1 MITDKVVNIAVI
13 QLAVIN
19 DFRLVLLVC
28 STKECPKLIFGRLIL
43 LFWAMIRTLQTQK
56 ERAQRS
62 FSSDSYYFLLL
73 KKIYNKSPHERADE
87 HMLSL
92 LVNDIYNV
100 ILVQNYNITVQSI
113 CTA

>member
-1 MITDKVVNIAVI
+1 MVADRFFFLRENGKMITDKVVNIAVI

-28 STKECPKLIFGRLIL
+28 STQECPKLIFGRLIL

-73 KKIYNKSPHERADE
+73 KKYIIKVRMKGRTNTCY
-87 HMLSL
+87 LCL
-92 LVNDIYNV
+92 
-100 ILVQNYNITVQSI
+100 
-113 CTA
+113 

>member
-1 MITDKVVNIAVI
+1 M
-13 QLAVIN
+13 
-19 DFRLVLLVC
+19 LVLIYKNNLDHL
-28 STKECPKLIFGRLIL
+28 LI
-43 LFWAMIRTLQTQK
+43 
-56 ERAQRS
+56 
-62 FSSDSYYFLLL
+62 

-92 LVNDIYNV
+92 LVNDIYSV